1 MTIFYNKRSGPPV
14 RGGSA
19 VWNSF
24 GTMTDEKGETF
35 FVGKDV
41 AEVLGYTAPRNA
53 IAAHVEGDDKKD
65 ALIQGSLGGPQKMT
79 VPRMGCCG
87 WALAPRM
94 LSLRTF
100 GVQ

>member
-1 MTIFYNKRSGPPV
+1 MADK
-14 RGGSA
+14 
-19 VWNSF
+19 
-24 GTMTDEKGETF
+24 KGETF

-41 AEVLGYTAPRNA
+41 AEALGYTAPRNA

-65 ALIQGSLGGPQKMT
+65 ALIQCPLGGSQKMII
-79 VPRMGCCG
+79 PRMGCCG

>member
-1 MTIFYNKRSGPPV
+1 MVLPSGI
-14 RGGSA
+14 A
-19 VWNSF
+19 I
-24 GTMTDEKGETF
+24 GTMADGKGGTF

-53 IAAHVEGDDKKD
+53 IAAHVEGDDTKD
-65 ALIQGSLGGPQKMT
+65 ALIQGSLGGLQKMT